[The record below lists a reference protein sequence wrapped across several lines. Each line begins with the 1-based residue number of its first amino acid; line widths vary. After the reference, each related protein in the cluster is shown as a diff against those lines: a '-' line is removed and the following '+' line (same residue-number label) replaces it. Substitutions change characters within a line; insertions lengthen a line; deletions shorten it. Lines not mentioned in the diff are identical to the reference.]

1 MSLRWKLFGIANY
14 AMFIFYVFLFIGA
27 QRFTIEKVPAGEN
40 LAPFMPFM
48 ISLLIVV
55 LNSAFNIY
63 IFHKYLPNRSF
74 PKRVK
79 RACLVSVILFS
90 TGLVI
95 ILFNTIKMVA
105 EDLKSN
111 IADNLTNFL
120 IIFSLMSLA
129 WGIFIIVSQLKMR
142 KYFSKER

>member
-1 MSLRWKLFGIANY
+1 MSLRWKIFGIANY

-27 QRFTIEKVPAGEN
+27 QRFTIEKVSPEES

-48 ISLLIVV
+48 ICLLIVV
-55 LNSAFNIY
+55 FNSAFNIY
-63 IFHKYLPNRSF
+63 VFHKYLPNRSF
-74 PKRVK
+74 SKRVNTT
-79 RACLVSVILFS
+79 CLVSVILFS

-105 EDLKSN
+105 EDLKSG
-111 IADNLTNFL
+111 IADSLTSFL

-129 WGIFIIVSQLKMR
+129 FGIFIIASQLKMR
-142 KYFSKER
+142 KYFSE